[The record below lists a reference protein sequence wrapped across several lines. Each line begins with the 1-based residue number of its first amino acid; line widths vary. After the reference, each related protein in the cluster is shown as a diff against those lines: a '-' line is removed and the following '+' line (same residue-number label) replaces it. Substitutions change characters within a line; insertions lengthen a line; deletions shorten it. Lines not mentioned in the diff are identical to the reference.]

1 MHLSSKAQQQ
11 QLQDPSMHDMPT
23 DEQAEEDSRGHFH
36 SIQVMLGL
44 HQQGGSSPGPQ
55 EQMCGPADYVPA
67 TNVSPLDPMGT
78 GGMGQGSGMLSGLVS
93 MSPCLGLR
101 VRDMGG
107 PLPSM
112 SGGAGQHQ
120 SMGMTP
126 TATVVG
132 GDPGLT
138 RKEEPQKTKTPEK
151 SSTSDGDK
159 TAKKKKTRTTFTAFQ
174 LDELERAFQRAPY
187 PDVFARED
195 LALRLNL
202 SESRVQVW
210 FQNRRAKWRKRE
222 PPRKTNFLQTAA
234 AQNLQK
240 ASPYPSTSPTLPP
253 LNPTM
258 DSWAFGSGNPYD
270 FGFQTSL
277 PAGPAYGAGFG
288 TGSNMSAN
296 PSSFYSPMLPPAQG
310 VGPDSM
316 LQSQT
321 RPCATSSPDGT
332 QHRSVMSY
340 GVADGKKNS
349 LGTSNG
355 LLDGDMHQMGSL
367 PHLLIKGKDA
377 SLSPLPPLDFFT

>member
-1 MHLSSKAQQQ
+1 MGRPPGHPYPQATAREGAKRRREKAPTVPPPEPVGTVPKQVRPVCESVPSHRRRKPKHRYTRSHPVQTANRSVAAMHLSSKAQQQ

-55 EQMCGPADYVPA
+55 EQLCGPADYVPA

-138 RKEEPQKTKTPEK
+138 RKEEPQKSKTPEK

-159 TAKKKKTRTTFTAFQ
+159 TAKKKKTR
-174 LDELERAFQRAPY
+174 Y
-187 PDVFARED
+187 KH
-195 LALRLNL
+195 L
-202 SESRVQVW
+202 S
-210 FQNRRAKWRKRE
+210 
-222 PPRKTNFLQTAA
+222 
-234 AQNLQK
+234 
-240 ASPYPSTSPTLPP
+240 
-253 LNPTM
+253 
-258 DSWAFGSGNPYD
+258 
-270 FGFQTSL
+270 
-277 PAGPAYGAGFG
+277 
-288 TGSNMSAN
+288 
-296 PSSFYSPMLPPAQG
+296 
-310 VGPDSM
+310 
-316 LQSQT
+316 
-321 RPCATSSPDGT
+321 
-332 QHRSVMSY
+332 
-340 GVADGKKNS
+340 
-349 LGTSNG
+349 
-355 LLDGDMHQMGSL
+355 
-367 PHLLIKGKDA
+367 
-377 SLSPLPPLDFFT
+377 